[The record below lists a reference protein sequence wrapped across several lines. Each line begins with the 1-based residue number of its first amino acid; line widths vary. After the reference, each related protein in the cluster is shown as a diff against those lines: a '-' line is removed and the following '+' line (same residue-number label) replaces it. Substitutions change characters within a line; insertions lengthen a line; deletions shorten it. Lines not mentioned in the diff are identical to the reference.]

1 MAALRGSPLRP
12 CPGFKGVRRTTFA
25 ACSVLLAASHALS
38 RPANVPDLICHD
50 RENLLVSAAMNSTDL
65 TALAIDTFGLSPSAL
80 VGIVG
85 ATLLVFLFLLLLSLR
100 RSSRLRAG
108 MEMEAARREAVA
120 EARLAELLRAQAEMH
135 GRLAAMSDVFG
146 KRQTEL
152 NQTINQ
158 RLDGLTQRLGT
169 TITEQTKSTHE
180 NLRHLQE
187 RLAVIDAAQNNIQSL
202 AKDVVGLQAILSNK
216 QTRGAFGQSRMETI
230 VADGLPMGAYT
241 FQSTLSNGMRPDCT
255 IRMPN
260 GSPPLVIDAKFPL
273 EAWNAIRDAQ
283 TPEERKLA
291 GQAFRR
297 DIEVHIRDIAAKY
310 LIAGETQ
317 DMAFL
322 FVPSESIF
330 AEIHEHYE
338 AAVQKAHR
346 LRVVIVSPS
355 LLMLSIQVIQAV
367 LKDQRMRE
375 QAHLIQGEV
384 VHLMEDLVRLDE
396 RTRKLQGH
404 FLAAQKDVDMIL
416 TSADK
421 LTKRGARIEALE
433 FQAGSAASTDED
445 QRSVESRTGLLKLRI
460 VDDE

>member
-1 MAALRGSPLRP
+1 
-12 CPGFKGVRRTTFA
+12 
-25 ACSVLLAASHALS
+25 
-38 RPANVPDLICHD
+38 
-50 RENLLVSAAMNSTDL
+50 MNSTDL
-65 TALAIDTFGLSPSAL
+65 TALAANAFGLSPAAL
-80 VGIVG
+80 AGIVG
-85 ATLLVFLFLLLLSLR
+85 AVLLAALVLLLLSAR
-100 RSSRLRAG
+100 RSSRFRA
-108 MEMEAARREAVA
+108 ELALEAARREAVA
-120 EARLAELLRAQAEMH
+120 EARLSELLKAQAEMH

-146 KRQTEL
+146 KRQSEL
-152 NQTINQ
+152 NQTISQ
-158 RLDGLTQRLGT
+158 RLDGMTHRIGA

-230 VADGLPMGAYT
+230 VADGLAMGAYA

-283 TPEERKLA
+283 TPEEKKAA
-291 GQAFRR
+291 GQNFRR

-338 AAVQKAHR
+338 AIVQKAHR

-384 VHLMEDLVRLDE
+384 LHLMEDLVRLDE

-421 LTKRGARIEALE
+421 LTKRGAKIEALE
-433 FQAGSAASTDED
+433 FQTVAGPSPED
-445 QRSVESRTGLLKLRI
+445 GQRSVESRTGLLKLRI
-460 VDDE
+460 VDEE